1 MLKVD
6 VYPEDMP
13 AVIVA
18 DYKRQKL
25 IQFTDATPML
35 GIALENHKIKNNR
48 SSRRNIVKD
57 INKMM
62 EGLDL
67 YEKAQMEWLREQ
79 SMTWEKYN
87 QDVKEQ

>member
-18 DYKRQKL
+18 DYKRQKI

-35 GIALENHKIKNNR
+35 GIVLENHKIKNNR
-48 SSRRNIVKD
+48 NSRRNIVKD